1 MAHDLQRRA
10 TVGSEQRIAAEVES
24 YLANE
29 YFSVLVASQLLRTAP
44 LQDLLEDFEAVLH
57 RLCDAEGC
65 Y

>member
-29 YFSVLVASQLLRTAP
+29 YLSVLVASQLVRTAL
-44 LQDLLEDFEAVLH
+44 LQDLLEDFEAVLP